1 MGGAFAYGEKSAFSA
16 FAFADGEAV
25 AGGIVVAEVEL
36 AELGA
41 ADAGGVE
48 QFEHGAIAQAEGI
61 VDVGEGEE

>member
-36 AELGA
+36 AELGLR
-41 ADAGGVE
+41 G
-48 QFEHGAIAQAEGI
+48 QIR
-61 VDVGEGEE
+61 